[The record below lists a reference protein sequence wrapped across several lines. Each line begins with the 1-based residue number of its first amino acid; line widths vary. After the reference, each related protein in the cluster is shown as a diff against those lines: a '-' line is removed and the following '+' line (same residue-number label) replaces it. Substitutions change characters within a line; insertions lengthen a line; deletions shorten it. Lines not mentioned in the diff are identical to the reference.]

1 MRSIGTTSWSAP
13 LPEGLEE
20 TSIEFAT
27 GLAAESRCGGEDVVM
42 IAVPAGT
49 QLPTRPGCESSV
61 LGELGQR
68 AREWW
73 QSVVR

>member
-1 MRSIGTTSWSAP
+1 
-13 LPEGLEE
+13 
-20 TSIEFAT
+20 
-27 GLAAESRCGGEDVVM
+27 M